1 MARFAHLLR
10 TANQTHD
17 FTIFL
22 LIGILLIFTRST
34 SRPEPRRQVGR
45 STSRPAR
52 NRYEY
57 VWAGLR
63 LLGDTLYVGVSS
75 YCDQPG
81 PDDLAAEGRL
91 VAIDV
96 QSGAEIARCDP
107 VPGFG
112 NLGGIW
118 GGGGVSISPDG
129 SGLFA
134 GIGNAYVYDPSCN
147 CHLETVGYRNS
158 MVRLTPSL
166 EPVASNR
173 PQEVEDTP
181 PGADIDFGGRRP
193 FSSSPET
200 WTETPVRSASYR
212 MCPVGPA
219 HFEPS
224 RAR

>member
-1 MARFAHLLR
+1 M
-10 TANQTHD
+10 
-17 FTIFL
+17 
-22 LIGILLIFTRST
+22 
-34 SRPEPRRQVGR
+34 
-45 STSRPAR
+45 
-52 NRYEY
+52 
-57 VWAGLR
+57 R

-96 QSGAEIARCDP
+96 QSRTEIARFDP

-118 GGGGVSISPDG
+118 GWGGVSISPDG
-129 SGLFA
+129 SDLFT
-134 GIGNAYVYDPSCN
+134 GVGNAYVYDPSCN
-147 CHLETVGYRNS
+147 CHLETVDYGNS

-181 PGADIDFGGRRP
+181 PGADIDFGAAPLLFQPPG
-193 FSSSPET
+193 
-200 WTETPVRSASYR
+200 
-212 MCPVGPA
+212 CPALAAANNKLGILYI
-219 HFEPS
+219 
-224 RAR
+224 